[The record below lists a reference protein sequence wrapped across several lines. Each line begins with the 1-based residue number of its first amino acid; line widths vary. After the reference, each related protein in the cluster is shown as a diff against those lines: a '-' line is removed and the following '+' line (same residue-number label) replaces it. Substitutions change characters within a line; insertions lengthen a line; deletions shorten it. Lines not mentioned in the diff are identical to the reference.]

1 MKPIV
6 KEDRRVANIYKTAFK
21 PWETESG
28 GDTGESLIQLN
39 SAYADGVGFHVYR
52 MAPGTTTTPHR
63 HTEDE
68 EFYVLEGELTDNDGT
83 TYRQGDLVWLK
94 KDTEHYSYSEKGCT
108 LIVYIKTAEV
118 PVSTGD

>member
-6 KEDRRVANIYKTAFK
+6 PEDRRVANSHETAFK
-21 PWETESG
+21 PWSSEDGS
-28 GDTGESLIQLN
+28 DTGESLIQIN
-39 SAYADGVGFHVYR
+39 SSGQDGVGFHIYR

-68 EFYVLEGELTDNDGT
+68 EFFVIEGELTDNDGT
-83 TYRQGDLVWLK
+83 TYRAGDLVWLK

-108 LIVYIKTAEV
+108 LVVYIKTAEV
-118 PVSTGD
+118 AV